1 MNLDFLKLLKI
12 EYHINSNDLD
22 NLLADKMTDEEKKWA
37 QNLSK
42 TYPNESIL
50 TFENKVLDFL
60 LIDDET
66 YSRVKKM
73 LDRIGVN
80 YLVEDITDEYVNGSK
95 KISGMLKEQLDS
107 FIIKNTTI
115 DDILDRINE
124 VGIEKISLLEKKF
137 LELHDRDIK

>member
-12 EYHINSNDLD
+12 EYHISSNDLD
-22 NLLADKMTDEEKKWA
+22 NLLADKMTDKEKKWA
-37 QNLSK
+37 QTLSK

-66 YSRVKKM
+66 HFRVKKM
-73 LDRIGVN
+73 LDRIGVK
-80 YLVEDITDEYVNGSK
+80 YVVEDITNEYVDGSK
-95 KISGMLKEQLDS
+95 KISGMLKEQLDT

-115 DDILDRINE
+115 DDVLDRINE
-124 VGIEKISLLEKKF
+124 VGIEKISSLEKKF
-137 LELHDRDIK
+137 LELHDRNNK